1 MNAHLRVFSVPFPFP
16 LLGSHKSLKIKM
28 NYPLEGEGFGVV
40 QGGIWGLEGRDLGLL
55 GGGSWGIKG
64 ENNILT

>member
-1 MNAHLRVFSVPFPFP
+1 
-16 LLGSHKSLKIKM
+16 M
-28 NYPLEGEGFGVV
+28 NYPLWGEGFGVA

-64 ENNILT
+64 DNNILT